1 MKIEKNKILKFLIS
15 IIISFSISLRMLLS
29 VQNISYVFCLEAFVL
44 FVFFINIIIN
54 VKDRFFPISFLL
66 VSVFLGFLD
75 LIFVVCDLRIVTDKY
90 SIQIY
95 EKSLLLFIV
104 WIFFFMIAYLY
115 KEKKNDKMT
124 FRGTEII
131 NNIISSININHVIV
145 LSLIIQFFIA
155 FKIINTV
162 RIVGGI
168 NNAMN
173 DFAVFKYDNQGYLIT
188 MFPLLSLI
196 SISLYEKKCK
206 KLSFCSMIINF
217 FLITITGRRGL
228 AINTVVIPFLVYYN
242 YKVKKI
248 QNKTI
253 LLILIPIITF
263 IMFVGEIR
271 NQQINY
277 GSSNSLTK
285 TLTYVTNTIQYGQNI
300 PDMIYKMDNGI
311 VNFQHRK
318 YIFNGILGMVPRA
331 IWHDKPETDNSHITS
346 MVIYNSDITYGKPVG
361 AFGFAYFCY
370 GYLGVIVSGLI
381 CGYFSCLV
389 YKWMLKTGGTFPIL
403 IYSILIQSFL
413 YITNPDS
420 QTKIITLFFVF
431 IIISFFASIK
441 NGKIILLKGDKK

>member
-155 FKIINTV
+155 FKIIKTV

-173 DFAVFKYDNQGYLIT
+173 DFAVFKYDQHYFLI
-188 MFPLLSLI
+188 
-196 SISLYEKKCK
+196 
-206 KLSFCSMIINF
+206 LSF
-217 FLITITGRRGL
+217 
-228 AINTVVIPFLVYYN
+228 
-242 YKVKKI
+242 
-248 QNKTI
+248 
-253 LLILIPIITF
+253 
-263 IMFVGEIR
+263 
-271 NQQINY
+271 
-277 GSSNSLTK
+277 
-285 TLTYVTNTIQYGQNI
+285 
-300 PDMIYKMDNGI
+300 
-311 VNFQHRK
+311 
-318 YIFNGILGMVPRA
+318 
-331 IWHDKPETDNSHITS
+331 
-346 MVIYNSDITYGKPVG
+346 
-361 AFGFAYFCY
+361 
-370 GYLGVIVSGLI
+370 YLS
-381 CGYFSCLV
+381 
-389 YKWMLKTGGTFPIL
+389 
-403 IYSILIQSFL
+403 
-413 YITNPDS
+413 
-420 QTKIITLFFVF
+420 
-431 IIISFFASIK
+431 
-441 NGKIILLKGDKK
+441 IIL